1 MPYQAIYYRDER
13 GHEPVNEFI
22 DGLDPRCQDE
32 VDWYIDLLNGLSD
45 SNPELAFPYSSAL
58 KGTQYRSFRELRA
71 SCGRARYRILFR
83 RSGRFFI
90 LLHAFQKEH
99 GRRAGARQGD
109 RIGAVA
115 RLQGAHGLHPA
126 RRSARDGTRRPVTTR
141 GAVSRCANLAAQLRH
156 R

>member
-45 SNPELAFPYSSAL
+45 SNPELAFCYSSAL

-90 LLHAFQKEH
+90 LLHAFQKNTGDVPERDKEIALARWLDFKARMDSIPR
-99 GRRAGARQGD
+99 GDPRAMGHDA
-109 RIGAVA
+109 
-115 RLQGAHGLHPA
+115 P
-126 RRSARDGTRRPVTTR
+126 
-141 GAVSRCANLAAQLRH
+141 
-156 R
+156 